1 VCVVC
6 LVMKG
11 EAVERCIDVLVVGR
25 SQMVERVR
33 LPGCSSGDKHSRVNA
48 RSGTV

>member
-1 VCVVC
+1 VIKEEEVEGCV
-6 LVMKG
+6 
-11 EAVERCIDVLVVGR
+11 DVLVVGK

-48 RSGTV
+48 RSGAI